1 MPPDILTNIWTS
13 LISAGLPAVLLAL
26 AVRYLSAGN
35 SVLIRE
41 LNEERKERLDTM
53 EDHITR
59 LQERSDG
66 CERDRLELHKQIA
79 VLLARSSDKNHH

>member
-26 AVRYLSAGN
+26 AVRYLSTGN
-35 SVLIRE
+35 TALIRE

-53 EDHITR
+53 EEHITR

-79 VLLARSSDKNHH
+79 VLLARNETRPR